1 MEVQVG
7 AGAATRLQSLES
19 DISSA
24 ESDLAGLK
32 KSSQGPQGEADSL
45 QAKIDSA
52 GGQKLKQKKL
62 EVSKLQEVR
71 CSKLCSKLS
80 RQVCPQYW
88 L

>member
-1 MEVQVG
+1 MEIQVG
-7 AGAATRLQSLES
+7 AGVATRLQSLES

-32 KSSQGPQGEADSL
+32 KSSQGLQGEADSL

-71 CSKLCSKLS
+71 CSKLCSKMSL
-80 RQVCPQYW
+80 QVFPQYW